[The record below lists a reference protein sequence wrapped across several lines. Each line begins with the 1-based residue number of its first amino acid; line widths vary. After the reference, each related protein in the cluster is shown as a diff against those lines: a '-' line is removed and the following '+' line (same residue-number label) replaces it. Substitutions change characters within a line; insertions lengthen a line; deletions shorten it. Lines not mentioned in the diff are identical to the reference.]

1 MPLLPARAA
10 QLQQMPLFGGLT
22 EAALEVLLG
31 DSREIAMPAGNFFF
45 HEGDPGESFYGKMGS
60 DHDFRLHSSY
70 GRGLARD
77 QAFVAKR
84 RLIAGEPARAALSEA
99 FR

>member
-1 MPLLPARAA
+1 
-10 QLQQMPLFGGLT
+10 
-22 EAALEVLLG
+22 
-31 DSREIAMPAGNFFF
+31 
-45 HEGDPGESFYGKMGS
+45 MGS

-77 QAFVAKR
+77 QALVAKR

>member
-1 MPLLPARAA
+1 
-10 QLQQMPLFGGLT
+10 
-22 EAALEVLLG
+22 
-31 DSREIAMPAGNFFF
+31 
-45 HEGDPGESFYGKMGS
+45 MGS

>member
-1 MPLLPARAA
+1 MDSFFLMGARPLVEFSPSMKLH
-10 QLQQMPLFGGLT
+10 
-22 EAALEVLLG
+22 ELL
-31 DSREIAMPAGNFFF
+31 DWSAIA
-45 HEGDPGESFYGKMGS
+45 EKMGS